1 MGINRVRRVTIS
13 ANGNLQR
20 ISEYYYD
27 INNSP
32 FVYKITY
39 NIIKEENNIITEQ
52 ADNEIKQFDEKGYN
66 IFEDF
71 V

>member
-1 MGINRVRRVTIS
+1 MNNRQILNVIS
-13 ANGNLQR
+13 A
-20 ISEYYYD
+20 
-27 INNSP
+27 
-32 FVYKITY
+32 